1 MTPLLPCHGPFFI
14 AAAATCIILRHAP
27 SSSVRRASRV
37 EHSQYRSEHSPR
49 RPARVPRNRRKHA
62 RPLDILAAIIREE
75 PARGRA
81 RAVPSMNRVE
91 HDVVRVR
98 VRVPDPVRRRDRR
111 VRVLALARR
120 LREVRREREEEPVRT
135 RTASARRV
143 RCNTYHT
150 TQADGGTHPVVTEF
164 RLSSSAVGRQN
175 TAPAFVTPLQLPWM
189 PKFFTDVLPEDA
201 CALVIWLQPRWAH
214 VSFWS
219 SRCRCR

>member
-1 MTPLLPCHGPFFI
+1 MLFAFVFAFRI
-14 AAAATCIILRHAP
+14 QFAAATAAFVYWLWPVACARYAE
-27 SSSVRRASRV
+27 SVRNSL
-37 EHSQYRSEHSPR
+37 P
-49 RPARVPRNRRKHA
+49 
-62 RPLDILAAIIREE
+62 
-75 PARGRA
+75 
-81 RAVPSMNRVE
+81 
-91 HDVVRVR
+91 
-98 VRVPDPVRRRDRR
+98 
-111 VRVLALARR
+111 VRVLRQRA
-120 LREVRREREEEPVRT
+120 
-135 RTASARRV
+135 ASAA
-143 RCNTYHT
+143 TLAYI